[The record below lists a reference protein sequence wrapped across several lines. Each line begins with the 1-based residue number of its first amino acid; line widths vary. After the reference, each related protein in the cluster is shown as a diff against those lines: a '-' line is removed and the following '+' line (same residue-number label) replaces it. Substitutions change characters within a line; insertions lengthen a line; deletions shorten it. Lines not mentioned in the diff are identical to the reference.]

1 MPAISDTAGTARRNI
16 PIDAAKSVAI
26 FGTLLI
32 HASAAGGVAGEVGAF
47 GWTSALFWNSL
58 IRCAVP
64 LFLLCSGA
72 LLLPPEKP
80 VTIRAVWRKYI
91 PRIAVALFF
100 WAAAYSGWS
109 LLLVKHRTGIL
120 EAAAIR
126 QALVDLLLFRHKSH
140 LYYLHMTLLVY
151 AVLPLTRLFVE
162 KADRRL
168 LRYALGVWF
177 LLGCVMPAA
186 RNFPPLSLI
195 GGIPA
200 QYAINLTWGA
210 VGYGVLGY
218 ALRREAGK
226 YRPRTFVL
234 LYLAGFL
241 LTFGATWAL
250 SVRRGELVQI
260 FLQGTAPGVCLQAA
274 GIYGFCVSAFS
285 RKDRWPAVETI
296 SKASFCIYLVHL
308 FFLNA
313 LTERGLSAGAYPS
326 IWAVPVLTAVLFC
339 AGFLVWLVL
348 REIPLVNR
356 YLI

>member
-1 MPAISDTAGTARRNI
+1 MVLPSDAVVTLRRNI
-16 PIDAAKSVAI
+16 PVDAAKTVAI

-32 HASAAGGVAGEVGAF
+32 HTSASGGFAGEVGGF

-80 VTIRAVWRKYI
+80 VTIRSVWRKYI
-91 PRIAVALFF
+91 PRIVIALFF

-109 LLLVKHRTGIL
+109 LLLAKHRAGIL
-120 EAAAIR
+120 EAAAVR

-151 AVLPLTRLFVE
+151 AALPLTRLFVE

-168 LRYALGVWF
+168 MAYALGVWF
-177 LLGCVMPAA
+177 VLGSVLPTA
-186 RNFPPLSLI
+186 RQFPPLSLI

-218 ALRREAGK
+218 ALRQEAGR
-226 YRPRTFVL
+226 YRPRTFAL

-241 LTFGATWAL
+241 LTFGATWVL
-250 SVRRGELVQI
+250 SVKKGDLALT
-260 FLQGTAPGVCLQAA
+260 FLQGTAPGVCLQAI

-285 RKDRWPAVETI
+285 HKDRWPVVETI
-296 SKASFCIYLVHL
+296 SKASFCVYLVHL
-308 FFLNA
+308 FFLDF
-313 LTERGLSAGAYPS
+313 LTSRGLSAGVYPS
-326 IWAVPVLTAVLFC
+326 VWAVPALTAVLFC

-348 REIPLVNR
+348 RKIPVVNR

>member
-32 HASAAGGVAGEVGAF
+32 HTSASGGFAGEVGGF

-80 VTIRAVWRKYI
+80 VTIRSVWRKYI
-91 PRIAVALFF
+91 PRIVIALFF

-109 LLLVKHRTGIL
+109 LLLVKHRTGIMA
-120 EAAAIR
+120 AAAIR

-151 AVLPLTRLFVE
+151 AVLPLMRLFVE

-210 VGYGVLGY
+210 VGYGMLGY
-218 ALRREAGK
+218 ALRR
-226 YRPRTFVL
+226 
-234 LYLAGFL
+234 
-241 LTFGATWAL
+241 
-250 SVRRGELVQI
+250 
-260 FLQGTAPGVCLQAA
+260 
-274 GIYGFCVSAFS
+274 
-285 RKDRWPAVETI
+285 
-296 SKASFCIYLVHL
+296 
-308 FFLNA
+308 
-313 LTERGLSAGAYPS
+313 
-326 IWAVPVLTAVLFC
+326 
-339 AGFLVWLVL
+339 
-348 REIPLVNR
+348 
-356 YLI
+356 